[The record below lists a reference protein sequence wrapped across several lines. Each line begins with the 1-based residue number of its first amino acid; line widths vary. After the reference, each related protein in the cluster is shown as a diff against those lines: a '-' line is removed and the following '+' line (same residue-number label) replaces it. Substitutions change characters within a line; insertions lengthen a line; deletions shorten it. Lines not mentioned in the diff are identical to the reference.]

1 MDQFRR
7 KSILLISMCKLSLIV
22 ETPWIDQAI
31 LCHSASELV
40 SDGHSQDR
48 RDSDSLWREKLSKGA
63 RSPQEKFILIL
74 GNRGTKTSC
83 CYGFHGDVRD
93 IMQDLRERRAPCVS
107 MSELSKIVL
116 TKREDMSSIDSKSQ
130 GVNLTAGYHPDPI
143 IEFVD
148 ELWQCKFFAASMT

>member
-1 MDQFRR
+1 
-7 KSILLISMCKLSLIV
+7 
-22 ETPWIDQAI
+22 
-31 LCHSASELV
+31 
-40 SDGHSQDR
+40 
-48 RDSDSLWREKLSKGA
+48 
-63 RSPQEKFILIL
+63 
-74 GNRGTKTSC
+74 
-83 CYGFHGDVRD
+83 
-93 IMQDLRERRAPCVS
+93 MQDLRERRAPCVS